1 MRADILQRL
10 ASGEVLIADGA
21 TGTMLV
27 EAGLPTGMP
36 GEAWVLERPEEI
48 MKLHRAYVEAGSQIV
63 LTTTFGG
70 TRTRLKAAGLDP
82 STGSGHRVQVAEINR
97 RAAEL
102 ARQVVGVDLYVAG
115 DIGPTGELMAPLGP
129 LTYEAAVELFA
140 EQAQALAAGGAD
152 CIYIETMS
160 DLNEAKAAVEG
171 ARQGCDLPV
180 FCTFS
185 FDTHGRTSMG
195 VSPTQAAQAMAA
207 LGVPAIG
214 ANCGHAPEE
223 VLDILPQMRQAALDL
238 DAEAIAEAT
247 AEATALIA
255 KPNAGLPHLVN
266 RQVVYDAT
274 PERMAE
280 LACRYVELGARIV
293 GTCCGSSPAHIA
305 AIAAAI
311 HEGGQST

>member
-1 MRADILQRL
+1 MRTPILQRL

-21 TGTMLV
+21 TGTMLQA
-27 EAGLPTGMP
+27 AGLPTGTP

-48 MKLHRAYVEAGSQIV
+48 VKLHRAYVEAGSQLI

-70 TRTRLKAAGLDP
+70 TRARLKHALSVREGKAGLD
-82 STGSGHRVQVAEINR
+82 VQVAEINT

-102 ARQVVGVDLYVAG
+102 ARQVAGDDLYVGG
-115 DIGPTGELMAPLGP
+115 DIGPTGEMMAPIGP

-140 EQAQALAAGGAD
+140 EQAWALAAGGAD
-152 CIYIETMS
+152 CVYIETMS
-160 DLNEAKAAVEG
+160 DLNEAKAAVQG

-207 LGVPAIG
+207 LGVPVTG

-223 VLDILPQMRQAALDL
+223 VLDFLPQMRQAAP
-238 DAEAIAEAT
+238 DAY
-247 AEATALIA
+247 LIA
-255 KPNAGLPHLVN
+255 KPNAGLPRMIK

-280 LACRYVELGARIV
+280 LARRYVELGARIV
-293 GTCCGSSPAHIA
+293 GACCGSSPEHIS
-305 AIAAAI
+305 AIREAMTS
-311 HEGGQST
+311 ET

>member
-1 MRADILQRL
+1 MRLPIVERL
-10 ASGEVLIADGA
+10 AAGEVLIADGA
-21 TGTMLV
+21 TGTMLL
-27 EAGLPTGMP
+27 EAGLPTGTP

-48 MKLHRAYVEAGSQIV
+48 MRLHRAYVEAGSQII

-70 TRTRLKAAGLDP
+70 TRARLKAAGLE
-82 STGSGHRVQVAEINR
+82 VQVAEVNR

-102 ARQVVGVDLYVAG
+102 ARQVTGDDLYVGG
-115 DIGPTGELMAPLGP
+115 DIGPTGEMMVPLGP

-171 ARQGCDLPV
+171 ARQACDLPV

-185 FDTHGRTSMG
+185 FDTHGCTSMG

-207 LGVPAIG
+207 LGVPATG

-223 VLDILPQMRQAALDL
+223 VLDILPQMRQAAP
-238 DAEAIAEAT
+238 DAY
-247 AEATALIA
+247 LIA
-255 KPNAGLPHLVN
+255 KPNAGLPRLVK

-280 LACRYVELGARIV
+280 LARRYVELGARIV

-305 AIAAAI
+305 AVAAALRI
-311 HEGGQST
+311 G

>member
-1 MRADILQRL
+1 MRTPILQRL

-21 TGTMLV
+21 TGTMLQA
-27 EAGLPTGMP
+27 AGLPTGTP

-48 MKLHRAYVEAGSQIV
+48 MRLHRAYKEAGSQVI

-70 TRTRLKAAGLDP
+70 TRERLKKAGLD
-82 STGSGHRVQVAEINR
+82 VQVSEINR
-97 RAAEL
+97 RASEL
-102 ARQVVGVDLYVAG
+102 ARQVAGDEVYVGG
-115 DIGPTGELMAPLGP
+115 DIGPTGEMMAPIGP
-129 LTYEAAVELFA
+129 LTYETAVELFA
-140 EQAQALAAGGAD
+140 EQAQALATGDVD

-171 ARQGCDLPV
+171 ARQACDLPI

-195 VSPTQAAQAMAA
+195 VSPAQAAQAMAA
-207 LGVPAIG
+207 LEVPAIG

-223 VLDILPQMRQAALDL
+223 LLDILPQMREAAPDVY
-238 DAEAIAEAT
+238 
-247 AEATALIA
+247 LIA
-255 KPNAGLPHLVN
+255 KPNAGVPCMVQ

-280 LACRYVELGARIV
+280 LALRYVELGVRIV
-293 GTCCGSSPAHIA
+293 GACCGSSPAHIA
-305 AIAAAI
+305 AIAAALR
-311 HEGGQST
+311 TR

>member
-1 MRADILQRL
+1 MMRSPILQRL
-10 ASGEVLIADGA
+10 ASDEVLIADGA
-21 TGTMLV
+21 TGTMLL
-27 EAGLPTGMP
+27 EAGLPTGTP
-36 GEAWVLERPEEI
+36 GEAWILERPEVI

-63 LTTTFGG
+63 LTSTFGG
-70 TRTRLKAAGLDP
+70 TRARLKAAGLE
-82 STGSGHRVQVAEINR
+82 VQVAEINR

-102 ARQVVGVDLYVAG
+102 ARQVAGDDLYVGG
-115 DIGPTGELMAPLGP
+115 DVGPTGDLMVPLGP
-129 LTYEAAVELFA
+129 LTYEAAVDLFA
-140 EQAQALAAGGAD
+140 EQAQALAAGDAD

>member
-1 MRADILQRL
+1 MRAHILQRL

-21 TGTMLV
+21 TGTMLQA
-27 EAGLPTGMP
+27 AGLPTGTP
-36 GEAWVLERPEEI
+36 GEAWILERPEEI
-48 MKLHRAYVEAGSQIV
+48 MRLHRAYVEAGSQII

-70 TRTRLKAAGLDP
+70 TRARLKAAGLD
-82 STGSGHRVQVAEINR
+82 VQAGEINR

-102 ARQVVGVDLYVAG
+102 ARQVAGDSSTGSGQGEVYVAG
-115 DIGPTGELMAPLGP
+115 DIGPTGEMMVPLGP

-140 EQAQALAAGGAD
+140 EQAQALAAGGVD

-171 ARQGCDLPV
+171 VRQRCDLPV

-185 FDTHGRTSMG
+185 FDAHGYTSMG
-195 VSPTQAAQAMAA
+195 VSPAQAARTMVA
-207 LGVPAIG
+207 LEVPAIG

-223 VLDILPQMRQAALDL
+223 VLDILPQMREAAP
-238 DAEAIAEAT
+238 DAY
-247 AEATALIA
+247 LIA
-255 KPNAGLPHLVN
+255 KPNAGVPRMVK

-280 LACRYVELGARIV
+280 LARRYVEMGACIV
-293 GTCCGSSPAHIA
+293 GVCCGSSPADIA
-305 AIAAAI
+305 AIAAALRI
-311 HEGGQST
+311 V

>member
-1 MRADILQRL
+1 MRIPILQRL

-21 TGTMLV
+21 TGTMLL
-27 EAGLPTGMP
+27 EAGLPTGTP
-36 GEAWVLERPEEI
+36 GEAWILERPEEI
-48 MKLHRAYVEAGSQIV
+48 MKLHRAYVEAGSQII

-70 TRTRLKAAGLDP
+70 TRARLKAAGLE
-82 STGSGHRVQVAEINR
+82 VQEAEINR

-102 ARQVVGVDLYVAG
+102 ARQVAGGDLYVGG
-115 DIGPTGELMAPLGP
+115 DIGPTGELMVPLGP

-223 VLDILPQMRQAALDL
+223 VLDILPQMRQAAP
-238 DAEAIAEAT
+238 DAEAI
-247 AEATALIA
+247 ALIA
-255 KPNAGLPHLVN
+255 KPNAGLPRMIK

-280 LACRYVELGARIV
+280 LARRYVELGARIV
-293 GTCCGSSPAHIA
+293 GACCGSSPAHIA
-305 AIAAAI
+305 AITAAI
-311 HEGGQST
+311 AGRGDA

>member
-1 MRADILQRL
+1 MRISILQRL

-21 TGTMLV
+21 TGTMLQA
-27 EAGLPTGMP
+27 AGLPTGMP
-36 GEAWVLERPEEI
+36 GEAWVLERPAEI
-48 MKLHRAYVEAGSQIV
+48 MKLHRAYVEAGSQLV

-70 TRTRLKAAGLDP
+70 TRARLKAAGLE
-82 STGSGHRVQVAEINR
+82 VQVAEINR

-102 ARQVVGVDLYVAG
+102 ARQVAGDDRYVGG
-115 DIGPTGELMAPLGP
+115 DIGPTGELMVPLGP

-160 DLNEAKAAVEG
+160 DLNEAKAAIEG

-185 FDTHGRTSMG
+185 FDTHGHTSMG
-195 VSPTQAAQAMAA
+195 VSPAQAAQAMAE
-207 LGVPAIG
+207 LGVPVTG

-223 VLDILPQMRQAALDL
+223 VLDFLPQMRQAAS
-238 DAEAIAEAT
+238 DAY
-247 AEATALIA
+247 LIA
-255 KPNAGLPHLVN
+255 KPNAGLPRLVK

-274 PERMAE
+274 PQRMAE
-280 LACRYVELGARIV
+280 LAHRYVELGARIV
-293 GTCCGSSPAHIA
+293 GACCGSSPAHIA
-305 AIAAAI
+305 AIREAVLRD
-311 HEGGQST
+311 E

>member
-1 MRADILQRL
+1 MRIPILQRL
-10 ASGEVLIADGA
+10 VSDDVLIADGA
-21 TGTMLV
+21 TGTMLQA
-27 EAGLPTGMP
+27 AGLPTGTP
-36 GEAWVLERPEEI
+36 GEVWVLERPEEI
-48 MKLHRAYVEAGSQIV
+48 MRLHRAYVEAGSQII
-63 LTTTFGG
+63 LTSTFGG
-70 TRTRLKAAGLDP
+70 TRARLKAAGLD
-82 STGSGHRVQVAEINR
+82 VQVSEINR
-97 RAAEL
+97 HAAEL
-102 ARQVVGVDLYVAG
+102 ARQVAGDDVYVAG
-115 DIGPTGELMAPLGP
+115 DIGPTGEMMAPIGS

-160 DLNEAKAAVEG
+160 DLNEARAAVEG

-195 VSPTQAAQAMAA
+195 ISPAQAAQAMAA
-207 LGVPAIG
+207 LGVLATG

-223 VLDILPQMRQAALDL
+223 VLDFLPQMRQAAP
-238 DAEAIAEAT
+238 DAY
-247 AEATALIA
+247 LIA
-255 KPNAGLPHLVN
+255 KPNAGVPRMVK

-280 LACRYVELGARIV
+280 LALRYVDLEARIV

-305 AIAAAI
+305 AIREAVI
-311 HEGGQST
+311 SET

>member
-1 MRADILQRL
+1 MRVPILQRL
-10 ASGEVLIADGA
+10 ASGEILIADGA
-21 TGTMLV
+21 TGTMLQA
-27 EAGLPTGMP
+27 AGLPTGTP

-48 MKLHRAYVEAGSQIV
+48 MGLHRAYVEAGSQII

-70 TRTRLKAAGLDP
+70 TRARLKAAELG
-82 STGSGHRVQVAEINR
+82 VQVAEINR

-102 ARQVVGVDLYVAG
+102 ARQVAGDEFYVAG
-115 DIGPTGELMAPLGP
+115 DIGPTGELMVPLGP

-140 EQAQALAAGGAD
+140 EQAQALAAGGVD
-152 CIYIETMS
+152 CIYVETMS

-185 FDTHGRTSMG
+185 FDAHGRTSMG
-195 VSPTQAAQAMAA
+195 VSPTQAAQVMAA
-207 LGVPAIG
+207 LEVPAIG

-223 VLDILPQMRQAALDL
+223 LLDILPQMREAAP
-238 DAEAIAEAT
+238 DAY
-247 AEATALIA
+247 LIA
-255 KPNAGLPHLVN
+255 KPNAGVPRMIK

-280 LACRYVELGARIV
+280 LARRYVELGARIV
-293 GTCCGSSPAHIA
+293 GACCGSSPAHIA
-305 AIAAAI
+305 AIAAALR
-311 HEGGQST
+311 TR